1 MDSDYISKLSVV
13 ALRHGASVN
22 VHPNMATYKA
32 GKTRFS
38 AEISG
43 FSIPW
48 HGGMASCIAT
58 LKEIQRIWEGIL
70 ITNGAKGV
78 AVVIEN
84 LPM

>member
-1 MDSDYISKLSVV
+1 MGVHLVTAFWEPSNMDDSYISKLSAI

-22 VHPNMATYKA
+22 VHPNLSSYRA

-48 HGGMASCIAT
+48 HGGSEKCIAI
-58 LKEIQRIWEGIL
+58 LKEIQKYGRDF
-70 ITNGAKGV
+70 N
-78 AVVIEN
+78 N
-84 LPM
+84 